1 MRVIFYFLIIVF
13 LSGCGENN
21 QPYTDS
27 NGIKFSKK
35 EYFNEINA
43 TKIDMSTIKNSIC
56 KKDIIPKTFVDGEL
70 DDPNSDISNAM
81 LGIGLILG
89 RPIAGLVASTVVQEG
104 INASK
109 GYDRLSVY
117 KEKLNKYYNE
127 ENCTLSIVD
136 FKMYSTETS
145 FANKLVQQE
154 KEYKKWQQI
163 ELKLIVN
170 DLLPTKMDI
179 ELYPSNDM
187 KVSKFELTEIL
198 PETEKQQ
205 TEARDKRTQEMN
217 TWINKEQFSIFLTD
231 SNKNG
236 WIRKSINFVAYHL
249 QDILYSY
256 ASYSGGIFIYFIVL
270 VCVFCL
276 LLAILILSPIIIIND
291 IFFYYNPMAI
301 IGTIIDMIL
310 FMYKTLFGGLFMIFS

>member
-1 MRVIFYFLIIVF
+1 MRVVFYFLIILF
-13 LSGCGENN
+13 LSGCGENS
-21 QPYTDS
+21 QSYTDS

-43 TKIDMSTIKNSIC
+43 TKIDISTIKNSIC
-56 KKDIIPKTFVDGEL
+56 KKEIIPKTFVDGEL
-70 DDPNSDISNAM
+70 DDPNSNISNAM

-89 RPIAGLVASTVVQEG
+89 RPIAGMVAQTLVQEG
-104 INASK
+104 INDSN

-117 KEKLNKYYNE
+117 KEKLNKYYDE
-127 ENCTLSIVD
+127 ENCVLSIVNIRT
-136 FKMYSTETS
+136 YNTETS
-145 FANKLVQQE
+145 FATKLVENE
-154 KEYKKWQQI
+154 KDYKKWLQI
-163 ELKLIVN
+163 ELNLTIN
-170 DLLPTKMDI
+170 NLLPLKMNL
-179 ELYPSNDM
+179 ELYPTNEL
-187 KVSKFELTEIL
+187 KLSKFELTEIL

-270 VCVFCL
+270 ICVFCL